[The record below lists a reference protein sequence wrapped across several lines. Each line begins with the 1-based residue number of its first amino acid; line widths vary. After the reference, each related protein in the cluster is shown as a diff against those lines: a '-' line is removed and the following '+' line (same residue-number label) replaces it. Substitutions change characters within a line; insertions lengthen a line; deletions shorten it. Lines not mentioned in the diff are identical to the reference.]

1 MVKGSIQ
8 EEDTT
13 ILNIYA
19 PNVGAPQYIKQMVT
33 VSNGEINSKKIIVGY
48 VNTPI

>member
-1 MVKGSIQ
+1 MAKGPTQ

-33 VSNGEINSKKIIVGY
+33 VSKGEINSKKNSGVC
-48 VNTPI
+48 